1 MTDLD
6 KIYECLIDKTY
17 QNKAQFEIVL
27 SDIEDKELAVGFI
40 FDLLLKHTAYEADKQ
55 TMLEL
60 IAETLGE
67 MTPREYIKDCHD
79 MFMEKIKKMND
90 DSMSGNLFIM
100 DALTVLLSVVDSE
113 GNLTGATDKFEKTVS
128 ECKNKEHLK
137 KLKDHLLE
145 SELYEVI
152 GIVDKYL

>member
-1 MTDLD
+1 MTDLE

-17 QNKAQFEIVL
+17 QNKTQFEIVI
-27 SDIEDKELAVGFI
+27 SDIEDKDLAVGFL
-40 FDLLLKHTAYEADKQ
+40 FDLLLKHTAYEVDKQ

-67 MTPREYIKDCHD
+67 MKPRQYIKDCHD
-79 MFMEKIKKMND
+79 TFTERIKKIND
-90 DSMSGNLFIM
+90 DSLSGNRFVM
-100 DALTVLLSVVDSE
+100 DSLTALLSTVDSE
-113 GNLTGATDKFEKTVS
+113 GNLTGSTEKFEKTVS
-128 ECKNKEHLK
+128 EFKNKEHLQR
-137 KLKDHLLE
+137 LKEHLLE

>member
-17 QNKAQFEIVL
+17 QNKAEFEIVL

-79 MFMEKIKKMND
+79 RFMEKIKKMND
-90 DSMSGNLFIM
+90 ESLVGNRFVM
-100 DALTVLLSVVDSE
+100 DALTALLLVADSE
-113 GNLTGATDKFEKTVS
+113 GNLTGPTDKFEKVVS
-128 ECKNKEHLK
+128 ESKSKEHLK
-137 KLKDHLLE
+137 KLKEHLLE

>member
-17 QNKAQFEIVL
+17 QDKTQFEIVL
-27 SDIEDKELAVGFI
+27 SDIEDKDLAVGFL

-67 MTPREYIKDCHD
+67 LKPRQYIKDCHD
-79 MFMEKIKKMND
+79 VFTERIKKLND
-90 DSMSGNLFIM
+90 ESLSENMFIM
-100 DALTVLLSVVDSE
+100 DALTALLSVADLE
-113 GNLTGATDKFEKTVS
+113 GNLTGPTEKFEKVVS
-128 ECKNKEHLK
+128 DFKSKEHLE
-137 KLKDHLLE
+137 KLKERLLD

-152 GIVDKYL
+152 GIVDKYI